1 VTGSAPSSAL
11 RCASRKGGRKVAWV
25 EARRDVTREIE
36 SMGYATLNPSCGSD
50 QTPCSLVAKGEDGG
64 WIGSVVMF
72 LLLAMCALSA
82 WGHEAKAAGR
92 LPTVGPAPAFALTNQ
107 SGARVSLA
115 DHQGKVLAVTF
126 IYATCKDTCP
136 ILTAKM
142 ATIQRKLG
150 ADFGPKVR
158 FASITVEPEID
169 TPAVLK
175 AYAEKYSADL
185 AGWSFLTGASK
196 EIQDVVR
203 RYGAFAKRL
212 KAGDVDHLFLTSLID
227 RKGMLRVQY
236 LGYRFDPDE
245 MERDLRALL
254 AE

>member
-1 VTGSAPSSAL
+1 
-11 RCASRKGGRKVAWV
+11 
-25 EARRDVTREIE
+25 
-36 SMGYATLNPSCGSD
+36 
-50 QTPCSLVAKGEDGG
+50 
-64 WIGSVVMF
+64 
-72 LLLAMCALSA
+72 
-82 WGHEAKAAGR
+82 
-92 LPTVGPAPAFALTNQ
+92 LPTVGPAPAFVLTDQ
-107 SGARVSLA
+107 SGKRVALSDL
-115 DHQGKVLAVTF
+115 QGKVAAVTF

-150 ADFGPKVR
+150 ADFGAKVR

-175 AYAEKYSADL
+175 AYAEKHGADV
-185 AGWSFLTGASK
+185 AGWSFLTGPSK
-196 EIQDVVR
+196 EIQDIVR
-203 RYGAFAKRL
+203 RYGAFAKRN

-245 MERDLRALL
+245 MERDLRTLL
-254 AE
+254 SE

>member
-1 VTGSAPSSAL
+1 MSERLVQLPSSPAANHRPEAAFSRRRTWSDGAL
-11 RCASRKGGRKVAWV
+11 
-25 EARRDVTREIE
+25 
-36 SMGYATLNPSCGSD
+36 
-50 QTPCSLVAKGEDGG
+50 LVCVIA
-64 WIGSVVMF
+64 M
-72 LLLAMCALSA
+72 LAAFALDA
-82 WGHEAKAAGR
+82 AAHQAKANGR
-92 LPTVGPAPAFALTNQ
+92 LPTVGPAPAFALTDQ
-107 SGARVSLA
+107 SGKRVALA
-115 DHQGKVLAVTF
+115 DHQGKVVAVTF

-136 ILTAKM
+136 LLTAKM

-175 AYAEKYSADL
+175 AYAEKHGADA
-185 AGWSFLTGASK
+185 AGWSFLTGPSK
-196 EIQDVVR
+196 DIQDVVR
-203 RYGAFAKRL
+203 RYGAFAKRN

-245 MERDLRALL
+245 MHRDLRALL